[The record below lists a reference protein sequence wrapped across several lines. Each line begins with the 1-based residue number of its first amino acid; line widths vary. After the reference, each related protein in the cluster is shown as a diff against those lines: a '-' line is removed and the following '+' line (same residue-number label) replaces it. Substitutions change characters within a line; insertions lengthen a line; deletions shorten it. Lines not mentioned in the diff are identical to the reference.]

1 MSGGATVV
9 FWMLFRRASSGYPHR
24 CLLLND
30 APSQTTEGLRFHVKL
45 DAVYKRHCPNGHV
58 CRTIVEARCSRNG
71 AGTGVTK
78 SCLDPTRTISAGIVT
93 AGQSIG
99 TFGILSVS
107 RETCL

>member
-45 DAVYKRHCPNGHV
+45 DAVCVCHHPGETRLPYGRLGTLLSERGQGLALLGPASISRQNDQCWHCNGRAEH
-58 CRTIVEARCSRNG
+58 RDIRNPQRF
-71 AGTGVTK
+71 T
-78 SCLDPTRTISAGIVT
+78 
-93 AGQSIG
+93 
-99 TFGILSVS
+99 
-107 RETCL
+107 